1 MLSPVFITYLISPS
15 TGKSGDLPKALE
27 LGRGCRSL
35 EVPPSLPSEQG
46 SFLGL
51 NLLLPALPLCPGS
64 GGGVG
69 AEVCTLQN
77 PGSST
82 ISFQGLRPSQPR
94 DLVTALKHTALNGT
108 SSPTPAC
115 RPPPSSYF
123 QQDWHLSSNVISL
136 LLPSPP
142 GREQD
147 AAEPTKL
154 LMGRWRGVGVE
165 EAAVGSAWW
174 R

>member
-77 PGSST
+77 LGSST

-115 RPPPSSYF
+115 RPPPSSYL

-142 GREQD
+142 
-147 AAEPTKL
+147 
-154 LMGRWRGVGVE
+154 E
-165 EAAVGSAWW
+165 ES
-174 R
+174 RMLQNPPSC